1 MTQVSRY
8 GHMLKVSVT
17 RMTMH
22 VKASFRVTGSVLDDT
37 IDGEMLGAETTLALE
52 SPDPPD
58 RVARVV
64 RNAERGCFVMQA
76 LLRPVPVTGRT
87 LLNRRAPGG
96 ARPSL
101 TPGPGG
107 ARFTSWALRHRSTRA
122 PRRLAC
128 SVWEWRRH
136 TLR

>member
-8 GHMLKVSVT
+8 GHMLNVTVT

-22 VKASFRVTGSVLDDT
+22 VKTSFRVTGSVLEDT
-37 IDGEMLGAETTLALE
+37 IDGEMLAAETTLELE

-64 RNAERGCFVMQA
+64 RNAEQGCFVMQA

-87 LLNRRAPGG
+87 LLNR
-96 ARPSL
+96 
-101 TPGPGG
+101 GP
-107 ARFTSWALRHRSTRA
+107 
-122 PRRLAC
+122 LATD
-128 SVWEWRRH
+128 H
-136 TLR
+136 

>member
-22 VKASFRVTGSVLDDT
+22 VRASFRVTGLVLDDT
-37 IDGEMLGAETTLALE
+37 IGSEMLGAETTLALE

-76 LLRPVPVTGRT
+76 LLRPVPVIGRT
-87 LLNRRAPGG
+87 LLNDEP
-96 ARPSL
+96 L
-101 TPGPGG
+101 VVQ
-107 ARFTSWALRHRSTRA
+107 A
-122 PRRLAC
+122 PR
-128 SVWEWRRH
+128 
-136 TLR
+136 

>member
-8 GHMLKVSVT
+8 GHMLKVTVT

-37 IDGEMLGAETTLALE
+37 IEGEMLGAETTLELE
-52 SPDPPD
+52 SPDPPA

-87 LLNRRAPGG
+87 LLNRELLAEQ
-96 ARPSL
+96 
-101 TPGPGG
+101 GP
-107 ARFTSWALRHRSTRA
+107 R
-122 PRRLAC
+122 
-128 SVWEWRRH
+128 
-136 TLR
+136 